1 LLAAFKIKCP
11 VFSVAF
17 TLTSSVSGALLLLA
31 NSQLIVVTLSSV
43 FIATA
48 GVCVNILN
56 SIVIDNIPTKL
67 R

>member
-1 LLAAFKIKCP
+1 VLP
-11 VFSVAF
+11 VAF
-17 TLTSSVSGALLLLA
+17 TLTSSVVGALLLLA
-31 NSQLIVVTLSSV
+31 RSEVIVVALSSI

-56 SIVIDNIPTKL
+56 NVVIDNIPTKL